1 MVVVIFPRHVC
12 RQHHRW
18 VGSRNPPTVTWMVRY
33 GPLGSS
39 RVPWVIPPG
48 PERQVDQQ
56 KKWGFPW
63 GFRRI
68 HFAKLVEFTRI
79 TLGFMVITT
88 YYNSNSWDLQST
100 SLQGGHLVA
109 MGFKNMATWWCVFW
123 FYSSSID
130 VLFRDVFSKDGDFV
144 PVQLRQNTGI
154 SPSDADF
161 IKLAWFLFCNKVGF
175 EPGIIF
181 IFFSTEE
188 LDLSNHWC
196 I

>member
-1 MVVVIFPRHVC
+1 MFADNTTGGLGAEILRRSPGWFATG
-12 RQHHRW
+12 RW
-18 VGSRNPPTVTWMVRY
+18 AQAGY
-33 GPLGSS
+33 LGWYPQDLNARLISK
-39 RVPWVIPPG
+39 
-48 PERQVDQQ
+48 

-100 SLQGGHLVA
+100 SVQGGHLVA
-109 MGFKNMATWWCVFW
+109 MRFKNMATWWCVFW
-123 FYSSSID
+123 FYGSSID
-130 VLFRDVFSKDGDFV
+130 VLFSDVFSKDGDFV